1 MLTGSHPSGKGSF
14 ERGLSFEKQA
24 FPFFTQC
31 IGIECKYSINYF
43 LSFLHES
50 LRNELFYPGNSP
62 NRRIPGVMFGR
73 GKNNGFVLT
82 APKFLNRPGHLFFAH
97 SVIKFLF
104 NLPSVALTDF
114 QYDMT
119 VEDEQCIVYPLKHV
133 KDP

>member
-1 MLTGSHPSGKGSF
+1 MQIFYQL
-14 ERGLSFEKQA
+14 
-24 FPFFTQC
+24 
-31 IGIECKYSINYF
+31 F
-43 LSFLHES
+43 LSFLHEF

-62 NRRIPGVMFGR
+62 KRRIPGVMFGR
-73 GKNNGFVLT
+73 GKNTSFVLT
-82 APKFLNRPGHLFFAH
+82 ALKFLNRPGHLFFAH

-119 VEDEQCIVYPLKHV
+119 VEDEQCFVYPLKHI